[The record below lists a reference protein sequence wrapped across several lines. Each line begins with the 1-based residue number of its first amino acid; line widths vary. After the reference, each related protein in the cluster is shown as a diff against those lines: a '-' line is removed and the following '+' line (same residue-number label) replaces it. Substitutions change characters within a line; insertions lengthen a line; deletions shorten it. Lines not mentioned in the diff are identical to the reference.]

1 MPFVF
6 IFINKMMWLVQFGG
20 KGVEPGVNPFV
31 SEVWMSLIYNMVL
44 ISAVQQ
50 SDSVIHMLF

>member
-1 MPFVF
+1 
-6 IFINKMMWLVQFGG
+6 MMWLVQFGG